1 MAQFVLV
8 SSGIGNSQFEKSMEI
23 MNRSDGRVRFVP
35 QAVQNQN
42 GVTTPGMSSHKP
54 VDQAPD
60 QAGEIL
66 NAVRFEWTE
75 SGADFGS
82 EIVKVLAL

>member
-8 SSGIGNSQFEKSMEI
+8 SSGISNSQFEKSMEI
-23 MNRSDGRVRFVP
+23 LNKSAGKVTFVP
-35 QAVQNQN
+35 QAIQNQN
-42 GVTTPGMSSHKP
+42 GVTTPGMSSHKITAP
-54 VDQAPD
+54 APD
-60 QAGEIL
+60 QEVDIL

-82 EIVKVLAL
+82 EIVKVQAL

>member
-8 SSGIGNSQFEKSMEI
+8 SSGISNSQFEKSMEI
-23 MNRSDGRVRFVP
+23 MNKSAGKVTFVP
-35 QAVQNQN
+35 QPVQNQN
-42 GVTTPGMSSHKP
+42 GVTTPGMSSHKTNA
-54 VDQAPD
+54 QAPAHEED
-60 QAGEIL
+60 IL

>member
-8 SSGIGNSQFEKSMEI
+8 SSGISNSQFEKSMEI
-23 MNRSDGRVRFVP
+23 MNRSDGKITFVP
-35 QAVQNQN
+35 QAIQNQN
-42 GVTTPGMSSHKP
+42 GVTTPGMSSHKTTAE
-54 VDQAPD
+54 AP
-60 QAGEIL
+60 AKEEEIL

>member
-8 SSGIGNSQFEKSMEI
+8 SSGISNAQFEKSMEI
-23 MNRSDGRVRFVP
+23 MNRSDGKITFVP
-35 QAVQNQN
+35 QAIRDQN
-42 GVTTPGMSSHKP
+42 GVTTPGMSSHKATA
-54 VDQAPD
+54 DAPA
-60 QAGEIL
+60 QEGEIL
-66 NAVRFEWTE
+66 NTVRFEWTE